1 MLKKI
6 KEGQPLR
13 FVGEFQKI
21 QEEYRRVNNQV
32 RGATRMEIKKT
43 MRRKLLI
50 SSKKTPRHFGNM
62 YKLKQNIK

>member
-21 QEEYRRVNNQV
+21 QEEYQRVNNQV
-32 RGATRMEIKKT
+32 RGATRMEINK
-43 MRRKLLI
+43 
-50 SSKKTPRHFGNM
+50 P
-62 YKLKQNIK
+62 